1 MNKKRRENI
10 MTNILKIE
18 NLSKSYDKNL
28 VLKNI
33 NLEIEEGSIFGLI
46 GPNGAGKSTLMK
58 SILGLVKKDSG
69 SISLYGKEIN
79 AKNQKETNKNLGS
92 LIENPSFYD
101 HLTAYDNLDLICD
114 MKNIKKDNI
123 DKVLKDVGL
132 FTSKNKKARDFSLG
146 MKQRLGIAIALI
158 GNPKFLILDEPI
170 NGLDP
175 YGIEE
180 MRDLFKNIV
189 KNSNTS
195 ILISSHILDEIEK
208 ISTHIGILKNGT
220 LTYTGSLRDYRDLHP
235 PVIVLKTSDN
245 LKASKLLELPQGNI
259 FDDYLVLGNKSEE
272 EVAKII
278 KILVNTVDIYRVEKR
293 KESLEKLFIQET
305 SARWCHEKFRNKK
318 E

>member
-1 MNKKRRENI
+1 MN
-10 MTNILKIE
+10 NILKIE
-18 NLSKSYDKNL
+18 NLNTSYGQNL
-28 VLKNI
+28 VLKDI
-33 NLEIEEGSIFGLI
+33 YLEIKEGSIFGLI

-58 SILGLVKKDSG
+58 SILGLVEKDSG
-69 SISLYGKEIN
+69 KITLYGKEIN
-79 AKNQKETNKNLGS
+79 ERNQKETNKNLGS
-92 LIENPSFYD
+92 LIEAPSFYD

-114 MKNIKKDNI
+114 IKNINKDKI
-123 DKVLKDVGL
+123 DKTLRDVGL
-132 FTSKNKKARDFSLG
+132 IKSKDKKVREFSLG
-146 MKQRLGIAIALI
+146 MKQRMGIAIALI

-180 MRDLFKNIV
+180 IRDLFKSIV

-208 ISTHIGILKNGT
+208 ISTHIGIIKNGS
-220 LTYTGSLRDYRDLHP
+220 LTYSGSLEEYRELHP

-245 LKASKLLELPQGNI
+245 IKASKILALSQENI
-259 FDDYLVLGNKSEE
+259 IDDYLVLGNKSKE

-278 KILVNTVDIYRVEKR
+278 KTLVKDLDIYRVEKR
-293 KESLEKLFIQET
+293 KESLEKLFIKET
-305 SARWCHEKFRNKK
+305 SARWSHEKSRNKK

>member
-1 MNKKRRENI
+1 

-79 AKNQKETNKNLGS
+79 EKNQKETNKNMGS

-132 FTSKNKKARDFSLG
+132 FTSKNKKVRDFSLG

-180 MRDLFKNIV
+180 MRDLFQNIV

-208 ISTHIGILKNGT
+208 ISSHIGILKNGV
-220 LTYTGSLRDYRDLHP
+220 LTYSGSLKEYRDLHP
-235 PVIVLKTSDN
+235 PVIILKTSDN

-259 FDDYLVLGNKSEE
+259 LDDYLVLGNKSEE

-305 SARWCHEKFRNKK
+305 SVRWSHEKFRNKK

>member
-1 MNKKRRENI
+1 MNLLKREEKKMN
-10 MTNILKIE
+10 NILKIE
-18 NLSKSYDKNL
+18 NLNTSYGKNL
-28 VLKNI
+28 VLKDI
-33 NLEIEEGSIFGLI
+33 NLEIKEGSIFGLI

-69 SISLYGKEIN
+69 KITLYGKEVN
-79 AKNQKETNKNLGS
+79 EKNQKETNKNLGS
-92 LIENPSFYD
+92 LIEAPSFYD

-114 MKNIKKDNI
+114 MKNINKDKI
-123 DKVLKDVGL
+123 DKTLRDVGL
-132 FTSKNKKARDFSLG
+132 IKSKDKKVREFSLG
-146 MKQRLGIAIALI
+146 MKQRMGIAIALI

-180 MRDLFKNIV
+180 MRDLFKSIV

-208 ISTHIGILKNGT
+208 ISTHIGILKNGS
-220 LTYTGSLRDYRDLHP
+220 LTYSGSLEEYRELHP

-245 LKASKLLELPQGNI
+245 IKASKILALSQENI
-259 FDDYLVLGNKSEE
+259 IDDYLVLGNKSKE

-278 KILVNTVDIYRVEKR
+278 KTLVNDLDIYRVEKR
-293 KESLEKLFIQET
+293 KESLEKLFIKET
-305 SARWCHEKFRNKK
+305 SAR
-318 E
+318 

>member
-1 MNKKRRENI
+1 MN
-10 MTNILKIE
+10 NILKIE
-18 NLSKSYDKNL
+18 NLTKSYGKNL
-28 VLKNI
+28 VLKDI
-33 NLEIEEGSIFGLI
+33 NLEIKEGSIFGLI

-69 SISLYGKEIN
+69 KITLYGKEVN
-79 AKNQKETNKNLGS
+79 EKNQKETNRNLGS
-92 LIENPSFYD
+92 LIEAPSFYD

-114 MKNIKKDNI
+114 MKNINKDKI
-123 DKVLKDVGL
+123 DKTLRDVGL
-132 FTSKNKKARDFSLG
+132 IKSKDKKVREFSLG
-146 MKQRLGIAIALI
+146 MKQRVGIAIALI

-180 MRDLFKNIV
+180 MRDLFKSIV

-208 ISTHIGILKNGT
+208 ISTHIGILKNGS
-220 LTYTGSLRDYRDLHP
+220 LTYSGSLEEYRELHP

-245 LKASKLLELPQGNI
+245 LKASKLLELPKSNI
-259 FDDYLVLGNKSEE
+259 INDYLVLGNKSKE

-278 KILVNTVDIYRVEKR
+278 KTLVNDLDIYRVEKR
-293 KESLEKLFIQET
+293 KESLEKLFIKET
-305 SARWCHEKFRNKK
+305 SAR
-318 E
+318 

>member
-1 MNKKRRENI
+1 MK
-10 MTNILKIE
+10 NILRIE
-18 NLSKSYDKNL
+18 NLTKSYDKNT

-33 NLEIEEGSIFGLI
+33 NLEINEGSIFGLI
-46 GPNGAGKSTLMK
+46 GHNGAGKSTLMK

-69 SISLYGKEIN
+69 KITLYGKEVN
-79 AKNQKETNKNLGS
+79 EKNQKETNKNLGS

-101 HLTAYDNLDLICD
+101 HLTAYDNLDIICD

-123 DKVLKDVGL
+123 DEILNEVGL
-132 FTSKNKKARDFSLG
+132 FKSKNKKVRDFSLG

-180 MRDLFKNIV
+180 MRDLFQNIV

-208 ISTHIGILKNGT
+208 ISTHIGILKNGV
-220 LTYTGSLRDYRDLHP
+220 LTYSGSLKEYRDLHP
-235 PVIVLKTSDN
+235 PVIILKTSN
-245 LKASKLLELPQGNI
+245 NIWASKILELSQENI
-259 FDDYLVLGNKSEE
+259 LDDYLVLGNKSEE

-278 KILVNTVDIYRVEKR
+278 KILVDKVDIYRVEKR
-293 KESLEKLFIQET
+293 KESLEKLFIKET
-305 SARWCHEKFRNKK
+305 SSR
-318 E
+318 

>member
-1 MNKKRRENI
+1 MN
-10 MTNILKIE
+10 NILKIE
-18 NLSKSYDKNL
+18 NLTKSYGKNL
-28 VLKNI
+28 VLKDI
-33 NLEIEEGSIFGLI
+33 NLEIKEGSIFGLI

-69 SISLYGKEIN
+69 KITLYGKEVN
-79 AKNQKETNKNLGS
+79 EKNQKETNRNLGS
-92 LIENPSFYD
+92 LIEAPSFYD

-114 MKNIKKDNI
+114 MKNINKDKI
-123 DKVLKDVGL
+123 DKTLRDVGL
-132 FTSKNKKARDFSLG
+132 IKSKDKKVREFSLG
-146 MKQRLGIAIALI
+146 MKQRMGIAIALI

-180 MRDLFKNIV
+180 MRDLFKSIV

-208 ISTHIGILKNGT
+208 ISTHIGILKNGS
-220 LTYTGSLRDYRDLHP
+220 LTYSGSLEEYRELHP

-245 LKASKLLELPQGNI
+245 LKASKLLELPKSNI
-259 FDDYLVLGNKSEE
+259 INDYLVLGNKSKE

-278 KILVNTVDIYRVEKR
+278 KTLVNDLDIYRVEKR
-293 KESLEKLFIQET
+293 KESLEKLFIKET
-305 SARWCHEKFRNKK
+305 SARWFHEKSRNEK

>member
-1 MNKKRRENI
+1 MN
-10 MTNILKIE
+10 NILKIE
-18 NLSKSYDKNL
+18 NLNTSYGQNL
-28 VLKNI
+28 VLKDI
-33 NLEIEEGSIFGLI
+33 NLEIKEGSIFGLI

-69 SISLYGKEIN
+69 KITLYGKEIN
-79 AKNQKETNKNLGS
+79 EKNQKETNKNLGS
-92 LIENPSFYD
+92 LIEAPSFYD

-114 MKNIKKDNI
+114 MKNINKDKI
-123 DKVLKDVGL
+123 DKTLRDVGL
-132 FTSKNKKARDFSLG
+132 IKSKDKKVREFSLG
-146 MKQRLGIAIALI
+146 MKQRMGIAIALI

-180 MRDLFKNIV
+180 MRDLFKSIV

-208 ISTHIGILKNGT
+208 ISTHIGILKNGS
-220 LTYTGSLRDYRDLHP
+220 LTYSGSLEEYREIHP

-245 LKASKLLELPQGNI
+245 IKASKILALSQENI
-259 FDDYLVLGNKSEE
+259 IDDYLVLGNKSKE

-278 KILVNTVDIYRVEKR
+278 KTLVKDLDIYRVEKR
-293 KESLEKLFIQET
+293 KESLEKLFIKET
-305 SARWCHEKFRNKK
+305 SARWSHEKSRNKK

>member
-1 MNKKRRENI
+1 MN
-10 MTNILKIE
+10 NILKIE
-18 NLSKSYDKNL
+18 NLNTSYGKNL
-28 VLKNI
+28 VLKDI
-33 NLEIEEGSIFGLI
+33 NLEIKEGSIFGLI

-69 SISLYGKEIN
+69 KITLYGKEIN
-79 AKNQKETNKNLGS
+79 EKNQKETNKNLGS
-92 LIENPSFYD
+92 LIEAPSFYD

-114 MKNIKKDNI
+114 MKNINKDKI
-123 DKVLKDVGL
+123 DKTLRDVGL
-132 FTSKNKKARDFSLG
+132 IKSKDKKVREFSLG
-146 MKQRLGIAIALI
+146 MKQRMGIAIALI

-180 MRDLFKNIV
+180 MRDLFKRIV

-208 ISTHIGILKNGT
+208 ISTHIGILKNGS
-220 LTYTGSLRDYRDLHP
+220 LTYSGSLEEYRELHP

-245 LKASKLLELPQGNI
+245 IKASKILALSQENI
-259 FDDYLVLGNKSEE
+259 IDDYLVLGNKSKE

-278 KILVNTVDIYRVEKR
+278 KTLVNDLDIYRVEKR
-293 KESLEKLFIQET
+293 KESLERLFIKET
-305 SARWCHEKFRNKK
+305 SAR
-318 E
+318 

>member
-1 MNKKRRENI
+1 MN
-10 MTNILKIE
+10 NILKIE
-18 NLSKSYDKNL
+18 NLNTSYGQNL
-28 VLKNI
+28 VLKDI
-33 NLEIEEGSIFGLI
+33 NLEIKEGSIFGLI

-69 SISLYGKEIN
+69 KITLYGKEVN
-79 AKNQKETNKNLGS
+79 EKNQKETNKNLGS
-92 LIENPSFYD
+92 LIEAPSFYD

-114 MKNIKKDNI
+114 MKNINKDKI
-123 DKVLKDVGL
+123 DKTLRDVGL
-132 FTSKNKKARDFSLG
+132 IKSKDKKVREFSLG
-146 MKQRLGIAIALI
+146 MKQRMGIAIALI

-180 MRDLFKNIV
+180 MRDLFKSIV

-208 ISTHIGILKNGT
+208 ISTHIGILKNGS
-220 LTYTGSLRDYRDLHP
+220 LTYSGSLEEYRELHP

-245 LKASKLLELPQGNI
+245 LKASKILALSQENI
-259 FDDYLVLGNKSEE
+259 IDDYLVLGNKSKE

-278 KILVNTVDIYRVEKR
+278 KTLVKDLDIYRVEKR
-293 KESLEKLFIQET
+293 KESLEKLFIKET
-305 SARWCHEKFRNKK
+305 SARWSHEKSRNKK

>member
-1 MNKKRRENI
+1 

-208 ISTHIGILKNGT
+208 ISSHIGILKNGV
-220 LTYTGSLRDYRDLHP
+220 LTYSGSLKEYRDLHP

-245 LKASKLLELPQGNI
+245 LKASKLLELPQRNI
-259 FDDYLVLGNKSEE
+259 LDDYLVLGNKSQE

-305 SARWCHEKFRNKK
+305 SDRWCHEKFRNKK

>member
-1 MNKKRRENI
+1 

-18 NLSKSYDKNL
+18 NLTKSYDKNI
-28 VLKNI
+28 VLKNV
-33 NLEIEEGSIFGLI
+33 NLEIQEGSIFGLI

-69 SISLYGKEIN
+69 KINLYGKEVN
-79 AKNQKETNKNLGS
+79 EKNQKETNKILGS
-92 LIENPSFYD
+92 LIEAPSFYD

-114 MKNIKKDNI
+114 MKSINKDKI
-123 DKVLKDVGL
+123 DKTLRDVGL
-132 FTSKNKKARDFSLG
+132 IKSKDKKVREFSLG

-180 MRDLFKNIV
+180 MRDLFKSIV

-208 ISTHIGILKNGT
+208 ISTHIGILKNGA
-220 LTYTGSLRDYRDLHP
+220 LTYTGSLNDYRDLHP

-245 LKASKLLELPQGNI
+245 LKASKLLDLPESNI
-259 FDDYLVLGNKSEE
+259 IDDYLVLGNKSKE
-272 EVAKII
+272 EVARII
-278 KILVNTVDIYRVEKR
+278 KSLVNDLDIYRVEKR

-305 SARWCHEKFRNKK
+305 SVR
-318 E
+318 

>member
-1 MNKKRRENI
+1 
-10 MTNILKIE
+10 MTNILRIE
-18 NLSKSYDKNL
+18 NLTKSYDKNT

-33 NLEIEEGSIFGLI
+33 NLEINEGSIFGLI

-69 SISLYGKEIN
+69 KITLYGKEVN
-79 AKNQKETNKNLGS
+79 EKNQKETNKNLGS

-101 HLTAYDNLDLICD
+101 HLTSYDNLDIICD

-123 DKVLKDVGL
+123 DEILNEVGL
-132 FTSKNKKARDFSLG
+132 FKSKNKKVRDFSLG

-180 MRDLFKNIV
+180 MRDLFKSIV

-208 ISTHIGILKNGT
+208 ISSHIGILKNGT

-235 PVIVLKTSDN
+235 PVIILKTSN
-245 LKASKLLELPQGNI
+245 NIWASKILDLPQENI
-259 FDDYLVLGNKSEE
+259 LDDYLVLGNKSQD

-278 KILVNTVDIYRVEKR
+278 KILVDKVDIYRVEKR

-305 SARWCHEKFRNKK
+305 SARWNHEKLRNKK

>member
-1 MNKKRRENI
+1 

-18 NLSKSYDKNL
+18 NLTKSYDKKI
-28 VLKNI
+28 VLKNV
-33 NLEIEEGSIFGLI
+33 NLEIQEGSIFGLI

-69 SISLYGKEIN
+69 KITLYGKEVN
-79 AKNQKETNKNLGS
+79 EKNQKETNKNLGS
-92 LIENPSFYD
+92 LIEAPSFYD

-114 MKNIKKDNI
+114 MKNINKDKI
-123 DKVLKDVGL
+123 DKTLRDVGL
-132 FTSKNKKARDFSLG
+132 IKSKDKKVREFSLG
-146 MKQRLGIAIALI
+146 MKQRMGIAIALI

-175 YGIEE
+175 YGIEA
-180 MRDLFKNIV
+180 MRDLFKSIV

-208 ISTHIGILKNGT
+208 ISTHIGILKNGS
-220 LTYTGSLRDYRDLHP
+220 LTYSGSLEEYREIHP

-245 LKASKLLELPQGNI
+245 LKASKLLGLPGSNI
-259 FDDYLVLGNKSEE
+259 IEDYLVLGNKSKE

-278 KILVNTVDIYRVEKR
+278 KTLVNDLDIYRVEKR
-293 KESLEKLFIQET
+293 KESLEKLFIKET
-305 SARWCHEKFRNKK
+305 SAR
-318 E
+318 

>member
-1 MNKKRRENI
+1 MN
-10 MTNILKIE
+10 NILKIE
-18 NLSKSYDKNL
+18 NLNTSYGKNL
-28 VLKNI
+28 VLKDI
-33 NLEIEEGSIFGLI
+33 NLEIKEGSIFGLI

-58 SILGLVKKDSG
+58 SILGLVEKDSG
-69 SISLYGKEIN
+69 KITLYGKEIN
-79 AKNQKETNKNLGS
+79 EKNQKETNKNLGS
-92 LIENPSFYD
+92 LIEAPSFYD

-114 MKNIKKDNI
+114 MKNINKDKI
-123 DKVLKDVGL
+123 DKTLRDVGL
-132 FTSKNKKARDFSLG
+132 IKSKDKKVREFSLG
-146 MKQRLGIAIALI
+146 MKQRMGIAIALI

-180 MRDLFKNIV
+180 MRDLFKRIV

-208 ISTHIGILKNGT
+208 ISTHIGILKKGS
-220 LTYTGSLRDYRDLHP
+220 LTYSGSLEKYRELHP

-245 LKASKLLELPQGNI
+245 LKASKILALSQENI
-259 FDDYLVLGNKSEE
+259 IDDYLVLGNKSKE

-278 KILVNTVDIYRVEKR
+278 KTLVKDLDIYRVEKR
-293 KESLEKLFIQET
+293 KESLEKLFIKET
-305 SARWCHEKFRNKK
+305 SARWSHEKSRNKK

>member
-1 MNKKRRENI
+1 MN
-10 MTNILKIE
+10 NILKIE
-18 NLSKSYDKNL
+18 NLNTSYGKNL
-28 VLKNI
+28 VLKDI
-33 NLEIEEGSIFGLI
+33 NLEIKEGSIFGLI

-58 SILGLVKKDSG
+58 SILGLVEKDSG
-69 SISLYGKEIN
+69 KITLYGKEIN
-79 AKNQKETNKNLGS
+79 ERNQKETNKNLGS
-92 LIENPSFYD
+92 LIEAPSFYD

-114 MKNIKKDNI
+114 MKNINKDKI
-123 DKVLKDVGL
+123 DKTLRDVGL
-132 FTSKNKKARDFSLG
+132 IKSKDKKVREFSLG
-146 MKQRLGIAIALI
+146 MKQRMGIAIALI

-180 MRDLFKNIV
+180 MRDLFKSIV

-208 ISTHIGILKNGT
+208 ISTHIGILKNGS
-220 LTYTGSLRDYRDLHP
+220 LTYSGSLEEYRELHP

-245 LKASKLLELPQGNI
+245 LKASKILALSQENI
-259 FDDYLVLGNKSEE
+259 IDDYLVLGNKSKE

-278 KILVNTVDIYRVEKR
+278 KTLVKDLDIYRVEKR
-293 KESLEKLFIQET
+293 KESLEKLFIKET
-305 SARWCHEKFRNKK
+305 SARWSHEKSRNKK

>member
-1 MNKKRRENI
+1 MN
-10 MTNILKIE
+10 NILKIE
-18 NLSKSYDKNL
+18 NLNTSYGKNL
-28 VLKNI
+28 VLKDI
-33 NLEIEEGSIFGLI
+33 NLEIKEGSIFGLI

-58 SILGLVKKDSG
+58 SILGLVEKDSG
-69 SISLYGKEIN
+69 KITLYGKEVN
-79 AKNQKETNKNLGS
+79 EKNQKETNKNLGS
-92 LIENPSFYD
+92 LIEAPSFYD

-114 MKNIKKDNI
+114 MKNINKEKIDNT
-123 DKVLKDVGL
+123 LRDVGL
-132 FTSKNKKARDFSLG
+132 IKSKDKKVREFSLG
-146 MKQRLGIAIALI
+146 MKQRMGIAIALI

-180 MRDLFKNIV
+180 MRDLFKSIV

-208 ISTHIGILKNGT
+208 ISTHIGILKNGS
-220 LTYTGSLRDYRDLHP
+220 LTYSGSLEEYRELHP

-245 LKASKLLELPQGNI
+245 IKASKILALSQENI
-259 FDDYLVLGNKSEE
+259 IDDYLVLGNKSKE

-278 KILVNTVDIYRVEKR
+278 KTLVKDLDIYRVEKR
-293 KESLEKLFIQET
+293 KESLEKLFIKET
-305 SARWCHEKFRNKK
+305 SARWSHEKSRNKK

>member
-305 SARWCHEKFRNKK
+305 SAR
-318 E
+318 

>member
-1 MNKKRRENI
+1 

-208 ISTHIGILKNGT
+208 ISSHIGILKNGV
-220 LTYTGSLRDYRDLHP
+220 LTYSGSLKEYRDLHP

-259 FDDYLVLGNKSEE
+259 LDDYLVLGNKSQE

-305 SARWCHEKFRNKK
+305 SDR
-318 E
+318 

>member
-1 MNKKRRENI
+1 MN
-10 MTNILKIE
+10 NILKIE
-18 NLSKSYDKNL
+18 SLNTSYGKNL
-28 VLKNI
+28 VLKDI
-33 NLEIEEGSIFGLI
+33 NLEIKEGSIFGLI

-69 SISLYGKEIN
+69 KITLYGKEIN
-79 AKNQKETNKNLGS
+79 EKNQKETNKNLGS
-92 LIENPSFYD
+92 LIEAPSFYD

-114 MKNIKKDNI
+114 MKNINKDKI
-123 DKVLKDVGL
+123 DKTLRDVGL
-132 FTSKNKKARDFSLG
+132 IKSKDKKVREFSLG
-146 MKQRLGIAIALI
+146 MKQRMGIAIALI

-180 MRDLFKNIV
+180 MRDLFKSIV

-208 ISTHIGILKNGT
+208 ISTHIGILKNGS
-220 LTYTGSLRDYRDLHP
+220 LTYSGSLEEYRELHP

-245 LKASKLLELPQGNI
+245 LKASKILALSQENI
-259 FDDYLVLGNKSEE
+259 IDDYLVLGNKSKE

-278 KILVNTVDIYRVEKR
+278 KTLVKDLDIYRVEKR
-293 KESLEKLFIQET
+293 KESLEKLFIKET
-305 SARWCHEKFRNKK
+305 SAR
-318 E
+318 

>member
-1 MNKKRRENI
+1 

-208 ISTHIGILKNGT
+208 ISSHIGILKNGV
-220 LTYTGSLRDYRDLHP
+220 LTYSGSLKEYRDLHP

-245 LKASKLLELPQGNI
+245 LKASKILALSQENI
-259 FDDYLVLGNKSEE
+259 IDDYLVLGNKSKE

-305 SARWCHEKFRNKK
+305 NVRWCHEKFRNKK

>member
-1 MNKKRRENI
+1 

-180 MRDLFKNIV
+180 MRDLFKSIV

-208 ISTHIGILKNGT
+208 ISSHIGILKNGV
-220 LTYTGSLRDYRDLHP
+220 LTYSGSLKEYRDLHP

-259 FDDYLVLGNKSEE
+259 LDDYLVLGNKSQE

-305 SARWCHEKFRNKK
+305 SDRWCHEKFRNKK

>member
-1 MNKKRRENI
+1 MN
-10 MTNILKIE
+10 NILKIE
-18 NLSKSYDKNL
+18 NLNTSYGKNL
-28 VLKNI
+28 VLKDI
-33 NLEIEEGSIFGLI
+33 NLEIKEGSIFGLI

-69 SISLYGKEIN
+69 KITLYGKEIN
-79 AKNQKETNKNLGS
+79 EKNQKETNKNLGS
-92 LIENPSFYD
+92 LIEAPSFYD

-114 MKNIKKDNI
+114 MKNINKDKI
-123 DKVLKDVGL
+123 DKTLRDVGL
-132 FTSKNKKARDFSLG
+132 IKSKDKKVREFSLG
-146 MKQRLGIAIALI
+146 MKQRMGIAIALI

-180 MRDLFKNIV
+180 MRDLFKSIV

-208 ISTHIGILKNGT
+208 ISTHIGILKNGS
-220 LTYTGSLRDYRDLHP
+220 LTYSGSLEEYRELHP

-245 LKASKLLELPQGNI
+245 IKASKILALSQENI
-259 FDDYLVLGNKSEE
+259 IDDYLVLGNKSKE

-278 KILVNTVDIYRVEKR
+278 KTLVKDLDIYRVEKR
-293 KESLEKLFIQET
+293 KESLERLFIKET
-305 SARWCHEKFRNKK
+305 SAR
-318 E
+318 

>member
-1 MNKKRRENI
+1 MN
-10 MTNILKIE
+10 NILKIE
-18 NLSKSYDKNL
+18 NLNTSYGKNL
-28 VLKNI
+28 VLKDI
-33 NLEIEEGSIFGLI
+33 NLEIKEGSIFGLI

-69 SISLYGKEIN
+69 KITLYGKEIN
-79 AKNQKETNKNLGS
+79 EKNQKETNKNLGS
-92 LIENPSFYD
+92 LIEAPSFYD

-114 MKNIKKDNI
+114 MKNINKDKI
-123 DKVLKDVGL
+123 DKTLRDVGL
-132 FTSKNKKARDFSLG
+132 IKSKDKKVREFSLG
-146 MKQRLGIAIALI
+146 MKQRMGIAIALI

-180 MRDLFKNIV
+180 MRDLFKSIV

-208 ISTHIGILKNGT
+208 ISTHIGILKNGS
-220 LTYTGSLRDYRDLHP
+220 LTYSGSLEEYRELHP

-245 LKASKLLELPQGNI
+245 IKASKILALSQENI
-259 FDDYLVLGNKSEE
+259 IDDYLVLGNKSKE

-278 KILVNTVDIYRVEKR
+278 KTLVKDLDIYRVEKR
-293 KESLEKLFIQET
+293 KESLEKLFIKET
-305 SARWCHEKFRNKK
+305 SARWSHEKSRNKK

>member
-1 MNKKRRENI
+1 

-33 NLEIEEGSIFGLI
+33 NLDIEEGSIFGLI

-208 ISTHIGILKNGT
+208 ISSHIGILKNGV
-220 LTYTGSLRDYRDLHP
+220 LTYSGSLKEYRDLHP

-259 FDDYLVLGNKSEE
+259 LDDYLVLGNKSEE

-305 SARWCHEKFRNKK
+305 SAR
-318 E
+318 

>member
-1 MNKKRRENI
+1 

-132 FTSKNKKARDFSLG
+132 FKSKDKKVKEFSLG

-189 KNSNTS
+189 RNSNTS

-208 ISTHIGILKNGT
+208 ISSHIGILKNGT
-220 LTYTGSLRDYRDLHP
+220 LTYSGSLKEYRELHP
-235 PVIVLKTSDN
+235 PVIILKTSN
-245 LKASKLLELPQGNI
+245 NIWASKILDLPQENI
-259 FDDYLVLGNKSEE
+259 LDEYLVLGNKSEQ

-305 SARWCHEKFRNKK
+305 SVR
-318 E
+318 

>member
-1 MNKKRRENI
+1 MN
-10 MTNILKIE
+10 NILKIE
-18 NLSKSYDKNL
+18 NLTKSYGKNL
-28 VLKNI
+28 VLKDI
-33 NLEIEEGSIFGLI
+33 NLEIKEGSIFGLI

-69 SISLYGKEIN
+69 KITLYGKEVN
-79 AKNQKETNKNLGS
+79 EKNQKETNRNLGS
-92 LIENPSFYD
+92 LIEAPSFYD

-114 MKNIKKDNI
+114 MKNINKDKI
-123 DKVLKDVGL
+123 DKTLRDVGL
-132 FTSKNKKARDFSLG
+132 IKSKDKKVREFSLG
-146 MKQRLGIAIALI
+146 MKQRMGIAIALI

-180 MRDLFKNIV
+180 MRDLFKSIV

-208 ISTHIGILKNGT
+208 ISTHIGILKNGS
-220 LTYTGSLRDYRDLHP
+220 LTYSGSLEEYRELHP

-245 LKASKLLELPQGNI
+245 LKASKLLELPKSNI
-259 FDDYLVLGNKSEE
+259 INDYLVLGNKSKE

-278 KILVNTVDIYRVEKR
+278 KTLVNDLDIYRVEKR
-293 KESLEKLFIQET
+293 KESLEKLFIKET
-305 SARWCHEKFRNKK
+305 SAR
-318 E
+318 

>member
-1 MNKKRRENI
+1 MN
-10 MTNILKIE
+10 NILKIE
-18 NLSKSYDKNL
+18 NLNTSYGKNL
-28 VLKNI
+28 VLKDI
-33 NLEIEEGSIFGLI
+33 NLEIKEGSIFGLI

-58 SILGLVKKDSG
+58 SILGLVEKDSG
-69 SISLYGKEIN
+69 KITLYGKEVN
-79 AKNQKETNKNLGS
+79 ERNQKETNKILGS
-92 LIENPSFYD
+92 LIEAPSFYD

-114 MKNIKKDNI
+114 MKNINKDKI
-123 DKVLKDVGL
+123 DKTLRDVGL
-132 FTSKNKKARDFSLG
+132 IKSKDKKVREFSLG
-146 MKQRLGIAIALI
+146 MKQRMGIAIALI

-180 MRDLFKNIV
+180 MRDLFKRIV

-208 ISTHIGILKNGT
+208 ISTHIGILKNGS
-220 LTYTGSLRDYRDLHP
+220 LTYSGSLEEYREIHP

-245 LKASKLLELPQGNI
+245 LKASKILALSQENI
-259 FDDYLVLGNKSEE
+259 IDDYLVLGNKSKE

-278 KILVNTVDIYRVEKR
+278 KTLVKDLDIYRVEKR
-293 KESLEKLFIQET
+293 KESLEKLFIKET
-305 SARWCHEKFRNKK
+305 SARWSHEKSRNKK

>member
-1 MNKKRRENI
+1 MN
-10 MTNILKIE
+10 NILKIE
-18 NLSKSYDKNL
+18 NLNTSYGQNL
-28 VLKNI
+28 VLKDI
-33 NLEIEEGSIFGLI
+33 NLEIKEGSIFGLI

-58 SILGLVKKDSG
+58 SILGLVEKDSG
-69 SISLYGKEIN
+69 KITLYGKEVN
-79 AKNQKETNKNLGS
+79 EKNQKETNKNLGS
-92 LIENPSFYD
+92 LIEAPSFYD

-114 MKNIKKDNI
+114 MKNINKDKI
-123 DKVLKDVGL
+123 DKTLRDVGL
-132 FTSKNKKARDFSLG
+132 IKSKDKKVREFSLG
-146 MKQRLGIAIALI
+146 MKQRMGIAIALI

-180 MRDLFKNIV
+180 MRDLFKSIV

-208 ISTHIGILKNGT
+208 ISPHIGILKNGS
-220 LTYTGSLRDYRDLHP
+220 LTYSGSLEEYRELHP

-245 LKASKLLELPQGNI
+245 IKASKILALSQENI
-259 FDDYLVLGNKSEE
+259 IDDYLVLGNKSKE

-278 KILVNTVDIYRVEKR
+278 KTLVKDLDIYRVEKR
-293 KESLEKLFIQET
+293 KESLERLFIKET
-305 SARWCHEKFRNKK
+305 SARWSHEKSRNKK